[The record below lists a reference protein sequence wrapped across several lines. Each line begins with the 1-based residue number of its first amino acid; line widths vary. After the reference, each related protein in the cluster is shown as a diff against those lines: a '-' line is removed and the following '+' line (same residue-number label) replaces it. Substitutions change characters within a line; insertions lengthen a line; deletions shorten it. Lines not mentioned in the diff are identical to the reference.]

1 MITGL
6 STEATV
12 EVYVRSSRYGNP
24 LNEQIEQLY
33 RIVEN
38 GYVEDVTVHSWPTH
52 VTLDSRACDDAVI
65 ATFEEFAKWANM
77 HGVSVYPPFEV
88 RQRRS
93 QITGESR
100 DELVLPTLCM
110 AVYDRS
116 GSNPF
121 PPLVGRG
128 YLHSRES
135 ARRAS
140 RDRTAVTDRGE
151 RLAGATRWSGGLGQL
166 RSTLLTG

>member
-1 MITGL
+1 MGEMITEL

-12 EVYVRSSRYGNP
+12 EVYVRSSRYGDL

-33 RIVEN
+33 RIVED
-38 GYVEDVTVHSWPTH
+38 GYIEDVTVHSWPTH

-65 ATFEEFAKWANM
+65 ATFEEFAEWADT
-77 HGVSVYPPFEV
+77 HGVSVCPPFEV

-110 AVYDRS
+110 AVYDR
-116 GSNPF
+116 
-121 PPLVGRG
+121 
-128 YLHSRES
+128 
-135 ARRAS
+135 
-140 RDRTAVTDRGE
+140 E
-151 RLAGATRWSGGLGQL
+151 RLQSVAPHSSAGETYTVENLLDALQEIGQP
-166 RSTLLTG
+166 TLTQASV